1 VNWKQLVKAIAARTG
16 HYLSLISKATSYAHC
31 WQHGSLRSIELI
43 LAEVSF
49 FAQAYEPP
57 IVDLLTFMDENG
69 FLLYDIAALAG
80 RTRDNR
86 LAQGDFVFAR
96 KDSAL
101 MEDGRWE

>member
-1 VNWKQLVKAIAARTG
+1 
-16 HYLSLISKATSYAHC
+16 
-31 WQHGSLRSIELI
+31 
-43 LAEVSF
+43 
-49 FAQAYEPP
+49 
-57 IVDLLTFMDENG
+57 MDENG